1 MRKREK
7 RTKWGTYMGGEE
19 CSTLC
24 VCLYVRKM
32 PAGVHDADVN
42 VGRCVAGL
50 CKVDWH
56 QRETGARRCKSR
68 ATLTDLAGKMGD
80 KEARLYTQPLF
91 GSPPFLPFSETFLP
105 IMQRSPKASS
115 RLRTTG
121 RDKVGAKVID
131 YHQTG
136 VSSLQTLPTSTAHP
150 HRRTRRDPARVRS
163 SQAITQRR
171 YQVY

>member
-1 MRKREK
+1 
-7 RTKWGTYMGGEE
+7 MGGEE

-24 VCLYVRKM
+24 VCLYERKM

-91 GSPPFLPFSETFLP
+91 GSPPSFLFRKHSYLSYGVHLKRVADYVRQDGT
-105 IMQRSPKASS
+105 
-115 RLRTTG
+115 RLG
-121 RDKVGAKVID
+121 QK
-131 YHQTG
+131 
-136 VSSLQTLPTSTAHP
+136 
-150 HRRTRRDPARVRS
+150 
-163 SQAITQRR
+163 
-171 YQVY
+171 